1 MEREK
6 FYEIVGAL
14 WNNIEYLVISNG
26 QKYYVLNENEWNGEY
41 YTNCW
46 EVKDRKGF
54 DIVENATDED
64 FIPIYEDNE
73 IIGYEIK

>member
-1 MEREK
+1 MYK
-6 FYEIVGAL
+6 IVGNL
-14 WNNIEYLVISNG
+14 WNNIEFLVISNG
-26 QKYYVLNENEWNGEY
+26 EKYYVLNENCWNSEY

-46 EVKDRKGF
+46 QVKDRKGF
-54 DIVENATDED
+54 DIVENATEED